1 MIMSDA
7 AQPDPTHAEPDRGA
21 AFVADAT
28 RHPAVDAFVE
38 ALRAARA
45 AGGDERDMLARVAP
59 SCARLAARRA
69 EWLRPAM
76 CQPDPEQ
83 GFSLHVLHEE
93 SDHALAVFVVT
104 WLPGRSTMPHDHG
117 TWAVIAGLEGTER
130 NALWERLDD
139 RSRPGHADL
148 RRTGERSVG
157 PGELIL
163 LPANSIHSV
172 VNDTDEVTV
181 SLHAYGRHVN
191 YNVRSQFDP
200 DAHTESPYQVRIQ
213 S

>member
-1 MIMSDA
+1 MGDA
-7 AQPDPTHAEPDRGA
+7 ARLDLAHRDADRGA
-21 AFVADAT
+21 SVAADAT
-28 RHPAVDAFVE
+28 RHPAVEAFVV

-59 SCARLAARRA
+59 LCAGLAARRG
-69 EWLRPAM
+69 EWLHAAM
-76 CQPDPEQ
+76 CRPDPDQ

-117 TWAVIAGLEGTER
+117 TWAVIAGLEGVER
-130 NALWERLDD
+130 NALWERVDD
-139 RSRPGHADL
+139 RSRPGHAEL

-163 LPANSIHSV
+163 LPEGSIHSV
-172 VNDTDEVTV
+172 VNDTDAVTV

-191 YNVRSQFDP
+191 YNARSQFDP
-200 DAHTESPYQVRIQ
+200 DARTESPYQVRIQ

>member
-1 MIMSDA
+1 MDDATLPTTPRAPADA
-7 AQPDPTHAEPDRGA
+7 APHGPGDSTPHPAVA
-21 AFVADAT
+21 AFVD
-28 RHPAVDAFVE
+28 
-38 ALRAARA
+38 ALRAAHA
-45 AGGDERDMLARVAP
+45 AGGDERAMLARVAP
-59 SCARLAARRA
+59 LCAGLAARRR
-69 EWLRPAM
+69 EWLQPSL
-76 CQPDPEQ
+76 CTPDPEQ
-83 GFSLHVLHEE
+83 GFGLQVLHEE

-139 RSRPGHADL
+139 RTRPGYAEL

-163 LPANSIHSV
+163 LPSDSIHSV

-191 YNVRSQFDP
+191 FNARSQFDP
-200 DAHTESPYQVRIQ
+200 EARTESPYQVRVQ
-213 S
+213 G

>member
-1 MIMSDA
+1 MSDTAQRSPTGPARDSTVCVDA
-7 AQPDPTHAEPDRGA
+7 ASA
-21 AFVADAT
+21 

-45 AGGDERDMLARVAP
+45 AGGGESDMLARVAP
-59 SCARLAARRA
+59 LCADLAARRGA
-69 EWLRPAM
+69 WLQPAM

-139 RSRPGHADL
+139 RSRPGHAEL
-148 RRTGERSVG
+148 RRTGERTVG

-163 LPANSIHSV
+163 LPAGSIHSV
-172 VNDTDEVTV
+172 VNDTNDVTV

-191 YNVRSQFDP
+191 YNARSQFDP
-200 DAHTESPYQVRIQ
+200 DARTESPYQVRIQ